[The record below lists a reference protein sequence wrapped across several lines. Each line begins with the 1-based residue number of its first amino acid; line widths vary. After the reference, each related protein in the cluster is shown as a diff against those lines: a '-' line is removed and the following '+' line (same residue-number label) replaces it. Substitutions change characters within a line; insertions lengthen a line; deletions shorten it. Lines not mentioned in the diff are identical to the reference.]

1 MTKVLLDRSRNFTR
15 RAFLLIVAAWS
26 TLASSATDDEAVW
39 THYLAWLNGRVLG
52 DLLGLDSYRKI
63 LADQGLPKDEVERR
77 IALIHERSLKRP
89 EAMRLW
95 FNSMYGPHGA
105 VGPDWPTPFLMDVIK
120 GVKPGIALD
129 VCMGEGRNS
138 IFLAG
143 LGWQVTGF
151 DVSDVAVANALTKAK
166 KAGVEI
172 TAMRSGYQE
181 FDFGHE
187 KWDLRPGKGR
197 PLSLDVRTD
206 ELSADPLGVLRI
218 GSGLAAWCSSI
229 CARRAGMNS
238 FVGSIPPSFPRA
250 SMADFNATLAIVGN
264 PRAFSSNSPSSVLTS
279 SPRLGITLRS
289 SAISRFKMSRL
300 ASNSLFENA
309 IRASVC
315 FDKAEFDGVRAFA
328 LS

>member
-15 RAFLLIVAAWS
+15 RAFLPIVAAWS

-52 DLLGLDSYRKI
+52 DLLGLDSYRKV

-89 EAMRLW
+89 
-95 FNSMYGPHGA
+95 
-105 VGPDWPTPFLMDVIK
+105 V
-120 GVKPGIALD
+120 
-129 VCMGEGRNS
+129 GEGRNS